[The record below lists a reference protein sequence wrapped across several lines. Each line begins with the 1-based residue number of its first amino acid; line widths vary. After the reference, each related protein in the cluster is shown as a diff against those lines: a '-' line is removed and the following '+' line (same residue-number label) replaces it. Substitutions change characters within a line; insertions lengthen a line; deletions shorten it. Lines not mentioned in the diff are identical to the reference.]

1 MRDRAGRRSSGAT
14 KPRGRW
20 PGNRPSGV
28 GDWPGRGSAGP
39 CCRPTS
45 LSTWNDRPFNER
57 PIMHLPRLQFS
68 IGQIMI
74 AVATVALIMAALPIL
89 RDLMLLDRGGFR

>member
-1 MRDRAGRRSSGAT
+1 
-14 KPRGRW
+14 
-20 PGNRPSGV
+20 
-28 GDWPGRGSAGP
+28 
-39 CCRPTS
+39 
-45 LSTWNDRPFNER
+45 
-57 PIMHLPRLQFS
+57 MHLPRLQFS